1 MDSNSISTVIGT
13 DTTVTIEI
21 IKALPMVVASVA
33 AFVASIVAIYGI
45 NTWRREFIG
54 KRRIELAEDV
64 LALFYE
70 VRDAIAGIR
79 NPFSF
84 EGEGSTRKTAEHET
98 PEQKKARDQAHIVFE
113 RYNKREEAFSKLY
126 SMRYRF
132 MAQIGKDK
140 AQPFDEI
147 HKIII
152 EIFSAARTL
161 AELWALRSEY
171 YTPER
176 QQQTH
181 NDRKKYEEIIGW
193 VKSEKDEIAKRVD
206 EAVSEID
213 TICKGVILGKSTEQ
227 ES

>member
-21 IKALPMVVASVA
+21 IKALPTVLASIA

-45 NTWRREFIG
+45 NTWRREFLG

-70 VRDAIAGIR
+70 VKDAIAGIR

-84 EGEGSTRKTAEHET
+84 EGEGSTREPIKGEA
-98 PEQKKARDQAHIVFE
+98 PEQKKARDRAHIVFE
-113 RYNKREEAFSKLY
+113 RYKKREEVFSKLY

-140 AQPFDEI
+140 AQPFEEI
-147 HKIII
+147 HKIIVEIFTAARRLNHVTDESI
-152 EIFSAARTL
+152 EIKYNDLARYLNIPTTTV
-161 AELWALRSEY
+161 AKQS
-171 YTPER
+171 T
-176 QQQTH
+176 QT
-181 NDRKKYEEIIGW
+181 
-193 VKSEKDEIAKRVD
+193 
-206 EAVSEID
+206 
-213 TICKGVILGKSTEQ
+213 
-227 ES
+227 